1 MYIFTIFLAI
11 AWYMTSNIETMPSSS
26 QSIPLYTYFLGTN
39 LISMALL
46 CLSLCF
52 TISCYYFDPD
62 VNDMP
67 GWIRK
72 FILEDG
78 GKFFGIEVK
87 ANTSAWRKEL
97 NVAREWD
104 GTLDSTEKLI
114 QQARDLDENQEAEL
128 LNDENP
134 NQGNVSDDEDLEN
147 DDELLENENEDQN
160 NDFEE
165 ELVNDEEVNE
175 TQIDLAGGER
185 IQEMNHQAISD
196 IFTPLQQRE
205 LHTGINELL
214 VRIEEKED
222 AEWKKREWE
231 IVTEILDKAFLY
243 FFSSVLALTI
253 FGFSVHV
260 LQLDGY

>member
-1 MYIFTIFLAI
+1 MYIFTILLAI

-39 LISMALL
+39 LISLALL

-52 TISCYYFDPD
+52 TISCYYSDPD

-67 GWIRK
+67 VWMRK

-78 GKFFGIEVK
+78 GKFFGIKVK
-87 ANTSAWRKEL
+87 ANVSAWRREL
-97 NVAREWD
+97 NAARKWD
-104 GTLDSTEKLI
+104 GTLESTEKLI
-114 QQARDLDENQEAEL
+114 QQARDLNVDEDMMDGDNHHQ
-128 LNDENP
+128 DH
-134 NQGNVSDDEDLEN
+134 NVSEDEGLGNEESRDRNREHNYDSEEDLEN
-147 DDELLENENEDQN
+147 EENNPQ
-160 NDFEE
+160 
-165 ELVNDEEVNE
+165 L
-175 TQIDLAGGER
+175 IRER
-185 IQEMNHQAISD
+185 TAKKNQQSISD

-205 LHTGINELL
+205 LHTGISELL
-214 VRIEEKED
+214 IRIEEKED

-231 IVTEILDKAFLY
+231 IVAEILDKAFLY
-243 FFSSVLALTI
+243 FFSSVLTLTL

>member
-1 MYIFTIFLAI
+1 M
-11 AWYMTSNIETMPSSS
+11 
-26 QSIPLYTYFLGTN
+26 
-39 LISMALL
+39 
-46 CLSLCF
+46 
-52 TISCYYFDPD
+52 
-62 VNDMP
+62 
-67 GWIRK
+67 
-72 FILEDG
+72 
-78 GKFFGIEVK
+78 
-87 ANTSAWRKEL
+87 
-97 NVAREWD
+97 
-104 GTLDSTEKLI
+104 
-114 QQARDLDENQEAEL
+114 
-128 LNDENP
+128 
-134 NQGNVSDDEDLEN
+134 
-147 DDELLENENEDQN
+147 ENENEDQN

>member
-1 MYIFTIFLAI
+1 M
-11 AWYMTSNIETMPSSS
+11 
-26 QSIPLYTYFLGTN
+26 
-39 LISMALL
+39 
-46 CLSLCF
+46 
-52 TISCYYFDPD
+52 
-62 VNDMP
+62 
-67 GWIRK
+67 
-72 FILEDG
+72 
-78 GKFFGIEVK
+78 
-87 ANTSAWRKEL
+87 
-97 NVAREWD
+97 
-104 GTLDSTEKLI
+104 
-114 QQARDLDENQEAEL
+114 DENQEAEL

-134 NQGNVSDDEDLEN
+134 NWGSVSEDEDLED
-147 DDELLENENEDQN
+147 DDELLENENEDLN

-175 TQIDLAGGER
+175 TQIDLAGGGER
-185 IQEMNHQAISD
+185 IQETNHQAISD

-205 LHTGINELL
+205 LHTGISELL